1 MLSREA
7 KKLKKGD
14 VLYKR
19 KSGER
24 IVVESVRYRERYHG
38 FAGHGYEITTDNG
51 ERIFHPVLAKEKP

>member
-1 MLSREA
+1 MVSREA

-38 FAGHGYEITTDNG
+38 FAGHGYEIITDNG
-51 ERIFHPVLAKEKP
+51 ERIFHPALAKEKP